1 MRVDYRSFLDKI
13 WEALPAAEYV
23 AMASDPHV
31 LGNPLLKTQHFIGS
45 SKWEYVSET
54 EAIGWHQLRV
64 PHQRYT
70 DESRKEVAVKGHAH
84 GSNQHWYKRIEG
96 VWKFAGLAPI
106 IRWGEFDFDSVFA
119 SGRETFGD
127 KEKVKEQVAVA
138 AGVSADVGEANA
150 KTNLESA
157 TATVQDEPRT
167 TTKPTAKTADA
178 AKQSNSNMPSVGSA
192 DHKKGNKP
200 SAENP
205 PVEDPQGVQLE
216 PTDQAVRNTSTT
228 SPSQQPGITKALAD
242 HHPMPH
248 SGQPT
253 AVPTPSLPNQAK
265 EPVAEVQPD
274 QDQIELLKM
283 AREDGKLFE
292 MQVEQVP
299 PEEVAIA
306 L

>member
-84 GSNQHWYKRIEG
+84 GSNQHWYKRIDG

-150 KTNLESA
+150 KTNWESS
-157 TATVQDEPRT
+157 TATVPDEQ
-167 TTKPTAKTADA
+167 KTATEPITETADA
-178 AKQSNSNMPSVGSA
+178 TKQTRTNTASVSSA
-192 DHKKGNKP
+192 DHEKGVKLT
-200 SAENP
+200 SEDS
-205 PVEDPQGVQLE
+205 PVEHSQGDQLK
-216 PTDQAVRNTSTT
+216 PTDQVVEHTLTT
-228 SPSQQPGITKALAD
+228 SSSQQPESTKFLTDHSISQSDQLRGI
-242 HHPMPH
+242 
-248 SGQPT
+248 PT
-253 AVPTPSLPNQAK
+253 TSIPDRIK
-265 EPVAEVQPD
+265 EPVAEVPPD